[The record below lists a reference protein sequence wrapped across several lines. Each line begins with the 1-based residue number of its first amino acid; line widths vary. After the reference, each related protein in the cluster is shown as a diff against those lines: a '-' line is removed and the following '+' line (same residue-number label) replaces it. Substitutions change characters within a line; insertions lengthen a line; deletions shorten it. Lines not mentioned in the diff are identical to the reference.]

1 MDIYNDLKH
10 TLMQQYQVKNKMK
23 INRIVESSNSTREID
38 EEKNGRVKDTSPCRS
53 PAAETILLNK
63 TGQSGFHDIHNKNK
77 NSKIESGSLSN
88 IDESS
93 IQDLHRNA
101 SNILMSKIE
110 SFKLQ
115 EGINT

>member
-1 MDIYNDLKH
+1 
-10 TLMQQYQVKNKMK
+10 MK
-23 INRIVESSNSTREID
+23 INRIIESSDSTREID
-38 EEKNGRVKDTSPCRS
+38 EEKNGRVQDTSPSRS

-63 TGQSGFHDIHNKNK
+63 TGQTGFHDIHNKNQ
-77 NSKIESGSLSN
+77 SKIESGSLSN

-110 SFKLQ
+110 SFKL
-115 EGINT
+115 